1 MGCLGELG
9 RRRRGWKLEISDA
22 AGGGVRVLLAP
33 TNLSWK
39 PISKRPIV
47 YDSYGIP
54 QGITTGTFELIKLS
68 NNSSKPRYSPL
79 ISHPLQHSCLTTFN
93 TSNFCWASLGALN
106 QRNDSPY
113 WLMKQHQRSKQRR
126 PTLVAIVWQYII
138 NLGEYYFLLLT
149 PKATREKTIAVG
161 RYHTNW

>member
-1 MGCLGELG
+1 MVIKLGDDDGDGVLG
-9 RRRRGWKLEISDA
+9 RAWEEEARVEISDA

-54 QGITTGTFELIKLS
+54 QGITTGTFQLIKLS

-79 ISHPLQHSCLTTFN
+79 ISHRGN
-93 TSNFCWASLGALN
+93 
-106 QRNDSPY
+106 
-113 WLMKQHQRSKQRR
+113 
-126 PTLVAIVWQYII
+126 
-138 NLGEYYFLLLT
+138 
-149 PKATREKTIAVG
+149 
-161 RYHTNW
+161 